1 MKYTISASVACL
13 AALGLVACA
22 QQTQLTGNTPKR
34 ETSKVL
40 TGKNALDG
48 WQTDAPGIR
57 RKITVADLPQPYATP
72 HVDNGPKLVARPQ
85 GAMPQVPDGF
95 EVNEMATGLENPR
108 VVVAA
113 PNGDLFIAESNS
125 NKITVLRDA
134 DGDGKAEMKSL
145 FADKLIKP
153 FGIAFYPRGD
163 TPQYVYIG
171 NTDSVVRFPYQN
183 GDVKATS
190 GPEMIVPD
198 IPGGGRLRG
207 GGHWTRDIA
216 FSKDNKRMFVSVGSL
231 TNVYENPNAQED
243 RRAAILSYDPDGK
256 NYKMYASGI
265 RNAVGIAT
273 HPQTGILWCSVNERD
288 GLGNEL
294 VPDYITQ
301 VKPDGFYGWPWYYIG
316 GNQDPRH
323 AGARPELKDKVI
335 VPDVLLDSH
344 SASLAMTF
352 YMGETFPKEYRLN
365 AFAGQHG
372 SWNSSNRTGYKVI
385 RVPVK
390 RGKPTG
396 EYEDFM
402 TGFVVS
408 DGAVWGRPV
417 GVATGRDG
425 SLIVTDDGSNTV
437 WRVVYTGK
445 KRVAQNQ
452 K

>member
-1 MKYTISASVACL
+1 MKYTIMTGAVCL

-22 QQTQLTGNTPKR
+22 QQTQLTGNKSKKDAP
-34 ETSKVL
+34 KVL
-40 TGKNALDG
+40 MGKDALGG
-48 WQTDAPGIR
+48 WQTDAPGVR
-57 RKITVADLPQPYATP
+57 RKITVADLPQPYATSS
-72 HVDNGPKLVARPQ
+72 VDNGPKMVARPE
-85 GAMPQVPDGF
+85 GAMPKVPEGF

-108 VVVAA
+108 TVVAA

-134 DGDGKAEMKSL
+134 DGDGKAEMKST
-145 FADKLIKP
+145 FADKLSKP

-163 TPQYVYIG
+163 NPQYVYIG
-171 NTDSVVRFPYQN
+171 NTDSVVRFAYQN
-183 GDVKATS
+183 GDIKAS
-190 GPEMIVPD
+190 SASEMVVPD
-198 IPGGGRLRG
+198 IPGGGKLRG
-207 GGHWTRDIA
+207 GGHWSRDIA

-231 TNVYENPNAQED
+231 TNVYEKPDAPED

-256 NYKMYASGI
+256 NYKMYATGI

-273 HPQTGILWCSVNERD
+273 HPQTGVLWCSVNERD
-288 GLGNEL
+288 GLGDDL

-301 VKPDGFYGWPWYYIG
+301 VKPDGFYGWPWYYLG

-323 AGARPELKDKVI
+323 AGAHPELKDKVI

-352 YMGETFPKEYRLN
+352 YTGKKFPDDYRLN

-372 SWNSSNRTGYKVI
+372 SWNTSNRTGYKVI
-385 RVPVK
+385 RVPV
-390 RGKPTG
+390 RNGKPTG
-396 EYEDFM
+396 EYADFM

-408 DGAVWGRPV
+408 DNAVWGRPV
-417 GVATGRDG
+417 GVATGKDG

-437 WRVVYTGK
+437 WRVTYIGK
-445 KRVAQNQ
+445 KQVARNQ